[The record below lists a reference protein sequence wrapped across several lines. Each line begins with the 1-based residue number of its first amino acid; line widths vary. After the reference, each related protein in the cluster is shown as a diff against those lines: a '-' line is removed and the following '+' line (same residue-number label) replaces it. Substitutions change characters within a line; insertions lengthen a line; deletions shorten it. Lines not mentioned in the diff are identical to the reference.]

1 MLPSPIKTP
10 EEMLFESAG
19 IPHMQAG
26 GQPPQRSQAGLQAL
40 MAGPRAA
47 APSAQM
53 QSAQQGFGSPAF
65 IRDLNPPNPVEFFR
79 YNPGNRFGAKDR
91 LETISSAVD
100 KDTMT
105 DFIRAMRAGEKYG
118 VPQLPPE
125 YLASMLM
132 KETRSDFGYNEFN
145 KNNPRARMIAEML
158 MKEGFDPAAAGF
170 GAAIFDKMQVAQRLK
185 VPFAQAWNGMGV
197 NRQGQTGAQ
206 YAQGISGGF
215 EAVMNPRNQPM
226 LSAVREAYNYQ
237 PQPPMQPQTQPQGIS
252 AEGLASAMPQFN
264 VGGST
269 TPFYDMSKMVIQK
282 HLSGK

>member
-26 GQPPQRSQAGLQAL
+26 GQPPQPAQTGLQAL
-40 MAGPRAA
+40 LGGSN
-47 APSAQM
+47 PS
-53 QSAQQGFGSPAF
+53 F
-65 IRDLNPPNPVEFFR
+65 IRDLEPQTPVEFFR
-79 YNPGNRFGAKDR
+79 HNPKNRFGAKDK
-91 LETISSAVD
+91 LETRPSAVD

-132 KETRSDFGYNEFN
+132 KETRSDFGYNDFN

-170 GAAIFDKMQVAQRLK
+170 GAAIFDKMQVSQRLK

-206 YAQGISGGF
+206 YAQGISSGF

-237 PQPPMQPQTQPQGIS
+237 PQTAQTQPQGIS
-252 AEGLASAMPQFN
+252 AEGLANAMPQFN